1 MGVLLNLIASL
12 LQWGMAALAAVNAT
26 RLNTPDTEATPGD
39 YAAYVAGP
47 ALASAAG
54 WILKALRAK
63 AKANTSS
70 PPDSTPATPLTDFVR
85 EVLQAS
91 NQPTPV
97 PGVPDVMPSADWL
110 HVESGR
116 IVARLV
122 VEDRIPE
129 AERFLG
135 LLKETAK

>member
-1 MGVLLNLIASL
+1 MGMLMNLLASL
-12 LQWGMAALAAVNAT
+12 LQWGMGVLAAVNAT

-39 YAAYVAGP
+39 YAAYVVGP
-47 ALASAAG
+47 AVASAAG
-54 WILKALRAK
+54 WLVKAMRAK
-63 AKANTSS
+63 AKASS
-70 PPDSTPATPLTDFVR
+70 PASPAPSTPLTDFVR
-85 EVLQAS
+85 EVLSAT
-91 NQPTPV
+91 NQPPQPV
-97 PGVPDVMPSADWL
+97 PTVPELMPSADWL

-135 LLKETAK
+135 LLKEQSQ